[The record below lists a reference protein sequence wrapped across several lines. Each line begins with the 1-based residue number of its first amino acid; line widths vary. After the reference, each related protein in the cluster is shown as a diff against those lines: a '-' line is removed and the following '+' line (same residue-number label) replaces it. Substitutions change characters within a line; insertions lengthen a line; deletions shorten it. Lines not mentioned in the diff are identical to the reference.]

1 MKILIPAN
9 MMDEYGADARSH
21 VPDVTL
27 IPYDDSDKPVP
38 GADEAEG
45 ILRSW
50 SVARWRQ
57 LVADGPRIRWVH
69 TLSAGVDG
77 LLVPEV
83 RSKQGLVLTESGT
96 AFTDS
101 IPEFVL
107 AWILMVARRL
117 PQFIEQQ
124 REHRW
129 EGIQQ
134 DELTESTIGIVGL
147 GPIGLGVAKRAKAFG
162 MRTMGLRRHDRPAEN
177 VDEVVTG
184 PGGLDRLMRES
195 DYIVIAAALTDETRH
210 IIGAGEI
217 AKMKSSAWIVNIAR
231 GAHID
236 QDALVDALQS
246 NAIGGACLDVT
257 TPEPLPK
264 DDPLW
269 DLPNVYI
276 APHNST
282 GNAPSVRKRQREIFI
297 DNLQRFAKGEPLE
310 NVVDFE
316 RGY

>member
-9 MMDEYGADARSH
+9 MMDDYGAAAKAAA
-21 VPDVTL
+21 PDVDL
-27 IPYDDSDKPVP
+27 LPYDDSDGPVP

-50 SVARWRQ
+50 TFRRWKQ
-57 LVADGPRIRWVH
+57 LVAEGPRIRWMH

-83 RSKQGLVLTESGT
+83 RSKKGLILTESGT

-101 IPEFVL
+101 IPEFVM

-117 PQFIEQQ
+117 PQFIDQQ
-124 REHRW
+124 RDHRW

-134 DELTESTIGIVGL
+134 DELTDATIGIVGL

-162 MRTMGLRRHDRPAEN
+162 MRTLGLRRHDRPAEN
-177 VDEVVTG
+177 VDEVVTSAE
-184 PGGLDRLMRES
+184 GLDRLVRES
-195 DYIVIAAALTDETRH
+195 DYIVIAAALTEETRH
-210 IIGAGEI
+210 IIGKAEI
-217 AKMKSSAWIVNIAR
+217 AKMKPTAWIVNIAR
-231 GAHID
+231 GEHID
-236 QDALVDALQS
+236 QDALLDALQS
-246 NAIGGACLDVT
+246 KAIGGACLDVT

-264 DDPLW
+264 DSPLW

-282 GNAPSVRKRQREIFI
+282 GNAPSVRRRQREIFI
-297 DNLQRFAKGEPLE
+297 DNLQRFSKGEPLE

>member
-1 MKILIPAN
+1 MKVLVPAN
-9 MMDEYGADARSH
+9 VIADYVDEARAIAPS
-21 VPDVTL
+21 VTL
-27 IPYDDSDKPVP
+27 IPYDD
-38 GADEAEG
+38 GAVAGLDEAEG

-50 SVARWRQ
+50 GVARWKQ

-69 TLSAGVDG
+69 TPSAGVDG
-77 LLVPEV
+77 VLVPAV
-83 RSKQGLVLTESGT
+83 RNKPGLVLTDSGP

-124 REHRW
+124 KQHVW

-134 DELTESTIGIVGL
+134 DELTGKTIGIIGL
-147 GPIGLGVAKRAKAFG
+147 GPIGLGVARRAKAFG
-162 MRTMGLRRHDRPAEN
+162 THTVGLRRHDRPAEN

-184 PGGLDRLMRES
+184 SEGLDRLVRES
-195 DYIVIAAALTDETRH
+195 DYVVIAAALTEETRH

-217 AKMKSSAWIVNIAR
+217 AKMKPSAWIVNIAR

-236 QDALVDALQS
+236 QAALTVALQ
-246 NAIGGACLDVT
+246 NDAIAGACLDVFD
-257 TPEPLPK
+257 PEPLPA

-282 GNAPSVRKRQREIFI
+282 GNAPSVRKRQRAIFLE
-297 DNLQRFAKGEPLE
+297 NLRRFSVGEPLE
-310 NVVDFE
+310 NAVDFE

>member
-1 MKILIPAN
+1 VI
-9 MMDEYGADARSH
+9 ADYEAEAREIA
-21 VPDVTL
+21 PTVTL
-27 IPYDDSDKPVP
+27 LPYDDGDGPVP
-38 GADEAEG
+38 GLDEAEG

-50 SVARWRQ
+50 GVARWKQ

-69 TLSAGVDG
+69 TPSAGVDG
-77 LLVPEV
+77 VLVPAV
-83 RSKQGLVLTESGT
+83 RNKPGLVLTDSGP

-124 REHRW
+124 RRHVW
-129 EGIQQ
+129 QGIQQ
-134 DELTESTIGIVGL
+134 DELTGRTIGIIGL
-147 GPIGLGVAKRAKAFG
+147 GPIGLGVARRAKAFG
-162 MRTMGLRRHDRPAEN
+162 TCTIGLRRHGRPAEN

-184 PGGLDRLMRES
+184 PEGLNRLVRES
-195 DYIVIAAALTDETRH
+195 DYIVIAAALTEETRH
-210 IIGAGEI
+210 IIGAPEI
-217 AKMKSSAWIVNIAR
+217 AKMKPSAWIVNIAR

-236 QDALVDALQS
+236 QAALIDALQ
-246 NAIGGACLDVT
+246 NDVIAGACLDVFD
-257 TPEPLPK
+257 PEPLPA
-264 DDPLW
+264 DSPLW
-269 DLPNVYI
+269 DMPNVYI

-282 GNAPSVRKRQREIFI
+282 GNAPSVRRRQREIFLE
-297 DNLQRFAKGEPLE
+297 NLRRFAAGEPLE